1 MNLTAYVSA
10 QRTWSRLTF
19 GDGRRTIGTTKHIE
33 KELAEIRAKP
43 DDLEEWVDIMI
54 LAIDG
59 YWRAG
64 GKALDLAR
72 RLKEKQEVNFN
83 RQWPPVLPEN
93 ETTEHLRDSQ
103 VKEMCICE
111 HPRTR
116 HP

>member
-1 MNLTAYVSA
+1 MNISAYVSA

-19 GDGRRTIGTTKHIE
+19 GEGRRTIGITKHIE

-43 DDLEEWVDIMI
+43 EDLEEWVDVII

-72 RLKEKQEVNFN
+72 RLKEKQEMNFN
-83 RQWPPVLPEN
+83 RRWPDPQPED
-93 ETTEHLRDSQ
+93 EATEHL
-103 VKEMCICE
+103 K
-111 HPRTR
+111 
-116 HP
+116 